1 MDVSTQQQSIEQ
13 EPNQDSTPQSARVF
27 PSYTGTDNDSTN
39 LPPIVKSI
47 TGITPS
53 KTTTSQLAQAF
64 PKCTG
69 STNYIT
75 DIHTITKAVSEITP
89 QTEEECNKQVSN
101 QSARVDPSYTD
112 MTTSTEQQNE
122 QLVQITHT
130 SNFIPNEQQK
140 VTAKQA
146 KATKNTGLNQRQQ
159 SKAMDSPQRSYIIDL
174 ERKLKD
180 RDRTIEIMEKRLSQL
195 ERREQTSSMN
205 NQEQNYTNTCHANN
219 GCNSNNNSC
228 QIQQIMN
235 NVKMLEFQLTQ
246 HMCMNTALTTQ
257 MAMQLQQSILLKQ
270 ATCPPTMPLPAQYQ
284 PYNHGMY
291 TVNPSTG
298 IYIPTSFHIPPP
310 MPTYRPHQF
319 MNQQMGQPT
328 PTVLQQPPPF
338 HHQIHVPSFIQPPN
352 QRSQYQN
359 NNHLSGPGIPPPTY
373 LQSGFNINPPNIH
386 SDQAQ
391 NKESTVPPQYSMD
404 SSQPEKDNHEEQ
416 TRANINMPQENDL
429 DTHKKESTEANNG
442 ARPKKIKK
450 TPQQRDKGK
459 KATKR
464 TKFKR
469 DHQAHRR
476 TISRPKIANQIIIF

>member
-1 MDVSTQQQSIEQ
+1 
-13 EPNQDSTPQSARVF
+13 
-27 PSYTGTDNDSTN
+27 
-39 LPPIVKSI
+39 
-47 TGITPS
+47 
-53 KTTTSQLAQAF
+53 
-64 PKCTG
+64 
-69 STNYIT
+69 
-75 DIHTITKAVSEITP
+75 
-89 QTEEECNKQVSN
+89 
-101 QSARVDPSYTD
+101 
-112 MTTSTEQQNE
+112 
-122 QLVQITHT
+122 
-130 SNFIPNEQQK
+130 
-140 VTAKQA
+140 
-146 KATKNTGLNQRQQ
+146 
-159 SKAMDSPQRSYIIDL
+159 
-174 ERKLKD
+174 
-180 RDRTIEIMEKRLSQL
+180 MEKRLSQL
-195 ERREQTSSMN
+195 ERREKTSSMN

-298 IYIPTSFHIPPP
+298 TYIPTSFHIPPP
-310 MPTYRPHQF
+310 MPTFRPHQF

-328 PTVLQQPPPF
+328 PTVLQQPPSF
-338 HHQIHVPSFIQPPN
+338 HHQIHEPSFIQPPN

-391 NKESTVPPQYSMD
+391 NKETSVPPQYSMD

-450 TPQQRDKGK
+450 LHSKETKEK
-459 KATKR
+459 K
-464 TKFKR
+464 
-469 DHQAHRR
+469 Q
-476 TISRPKIANQIIIF
+476 PKELDLREAIKHIEEQSVDQNRQPNHHFLEIPSLKKIPPILDPIQMENNITRI